1 MLSYK
6 YLGSTE
12 CAKCQNV
19 ISKSIVF
26 QIKVVEDMKDAQR
39 QLYQWRMEF
48 FHENFKSLFFNP
60 DQEAPNWITLGLD
73 DSHTLDTVPF
83 QITQNF
89 DEVLKLAS
97 TRRVLDPNQYE
108 HFYFKNNEWL
118 SFRASFRF
126 ERDQDEEEEDG
137 HEVGNKEEI
146 EESAACDCG
155 CQTACEEEQWENQA
169 KRMEMEWEMMAIVN
183 NMQMAF
189 LGNDEA

>member
-1 MLSYK
+1 MCKMS
-6 YLGSTE
+6 
-12 CAKCQNV
+12 V

-26 QIKVVEDMKDAQR
+26 QIKVVADMKDAQR

-126 ERDQDEEEEDG
+126 ERDQEEEEDED
-137 HEVGNKEEI
+137 EVGKVEEI

-155 CQTACEEEQWENQA
+155 CQTACEEEQWENQT

-189 LGNDEA
+189 LGNDDA

>member
-1 MLSYK
+1 MRD
-6 YLGSTE
+6 
-12 CAKCQNV
+12 V
-19 ISKSIVF
+19 
-26 QIKVVEDMKDAQR
+26 QR
-39 QLYQWRMEF
+39 QLFQWRMDF
-48 FHENFKSLFFNP
+48 FKAHFFSMFCGHDLP
-60 DQEAPNWITLGLD
+60 ASNWITLGLD

-126 ERDQDEEEEDG
+126 ERDQEEEEEDDDG
-137 HEVGNKEEI
+137 EVGNKVEEI

-155 CQTACEEEQWENQA
+155 CQTACEEEQWENQT

-189 LGNDEA
+189 LGNDDA

>member
-1 MLSYK
+1 MRD
-6 YLGSTE
+6 
-12 CAKCQNV
+12 V
-19 ISKSIVF
+19 
-26 QIKVVEDMKDAQR
+26 QR
-39 QLYQWRMEF
+39 QLFQWRMDF
-48 FHENFKSLFFNP
+48 FKAHFFSMFCGHDLP
-60 DQEAPNWITLGLD
+60 ASNWITLGLD

-126 ERDQDEEEEDG
+126 ERDQEEEDDKDEDG
-137 HEVGNKEEI
+137 KVEEI

-155 CQTACEEEQWENQA
+155 CQTACEEEQWENQT

-189 LGNDEA
+189 LGNDDA

>member
-1 MLSYK
+1 MS
-6 YLGSTE
+6 
-12 CAKCQNV
+12 V

-48 FHENFKSLFFNP
+48 FHENFKSLFFDP

-108 HFYFKNNEWL
+108 HFYFKNDEC
-118 SFRASFRF
+118 ASIKASRMFG
-126 ERDQDEEEEDG
+126 QEEAED
-137 HEVGNKEEI
+137 VKEEP
-146 EESAACDCG
+146 CGCG
-155 CQTACEEEQWENQA
+155 CQEATEEEKWEYQ
-169 KRMEMEWEMMAIVN
+169 RQGMEMQWAMMAVVN
-183 NMQMAF
+183 RMQMAF
-189 LGNDEA
+189 FAEDDMQNVSGKEGFLLI

>member
-1 MLSYK
+1 MGGLVAEAIEAQINL
-6 YLGSTE
+6 LGGNVE
-12 CAKCQNV
+12 LFAKV
-19 ISKSIVF
+19 DASLKDLE
-26 QIKVVEDMKDAQR
+26 VVEEMKDAQR

-48 FHENFKSLFFNP
+48 FHENFKSLFFEP

-89 DEVLKLAS
+89 
-97 TRRVLDPNQYE
+97 
-108 HFYFKNNEWL
+108 YFKNNEWL

-126 ERDQDEEEEDG
+126 ERDQEEEEEDG
-137 HEVGNKEEI
+137 DEVGKVEEI

-189 LGNDEA
+189 LGNDDA